1 MQSKYSN
8 LALTA
13 FLLTATAVLLTGC
26 NGQESDTGKS
36 VPSSPAASSKSQ
48 LKVGVVFDSGGR
60 GDKSFNDS
68 AWAGVQRAEKDL
80 GVPESDVKTVD
91 SKSEKDYEGNL
102 EALAE
107 SGCNIIFAVGI
118 SQGNA
123 LNTVAPKHP
132 DIKFAIIDGEV
143 KQPNVRS
150 IVFSEEQ
157 GSFLAGYL
165 AGLVTKSN
173 KVGFVGGQKIALI
186 EKFQAGY
193 ESGAKTANPNVELL
207 PAKYTESWDDTS
219 LGKAAAENLYSNGA
233 DIVYHA
239 AGRCG
244 LGVIEAAKE
253 ASKFVIGVDGDQ
265 DGEAP
270 GLVLTSMVKHV
281 DEAVYQTIKDVQDGK
296 FEAGT
301 KRYDLAANG
310 VGLTDF
316 QYTKDK
322 IGQANIDKVKAVA
335 DKIKSGAIKVPTSV
349 AEEQAFLA
357 TPKK

>member
-1 MQSKYSN
+1 MKHSN
-8 LALTA
+8 LILTA
-13 FLLTATAVLLTGC
+13 IAASCLAGC
-26 NGQESDTGKS
+26 NSGSGEAPASNPTSGAT
-36 VPSSPAASSKSQ
+36 PSGATKTI
-48 LKVGVVFDSGGR
+48 KVGVVFDSGGR

-80 GVPESDVKTVD
+80 GLPDSNVKTVD
-91 SKSEKDYEGNL
+91 SKSEKDYQGNIEG
-102 EALAE
+102 LAE
-107 SGCNIIFAVGI
+107 NGCDLIFAIGI

-123 LNTVAPKHP
+123 LNIVAPKYP
-132 DIKFAIIDGEV
+132 NIKFAIIDAEV
-143 KQPNVRS
+143 NQPNVRS

-165 AGLVTKSN
+165 AGLVTKAG
-173 KVGFVGGQKIALI
+173 KVGFVGGKKIPLI
-186 EKFQAGY
+186 EKFEAGY

-253 ASKFVIGVDGDQ
+253 SGKYAIGVDSDQ
-265 DGEAP
+265 DGQAP
-270 GLVLTSMVKHV
+270 GNVLTSMVKHV
-281 DEAVYQTIKDVQDGK
+281 DEAVYQTIKDVQSGAFK
-296 FEAGT
+296 PGT

-310 VGLTDF
+310 VGLTEF

-322 IGQANIDKVKAVA
+322 IGQANIDKIKAIAV
-335 DKIKSGAIKVPTSV
+335 KIKSGALKVPTTL
-349 AEEQAFLA
+349 EEEKTFLA
-357 TPKK
+357 APKK